1 MKTTQEKLGSS
12 MLKNLI
18 QLREQKGQI
27 LIEDVGAMLEGMA
40 SGLQDGSDTDNF
52 LKSEIENMAS
62 YIVNAKSEI
71 SAMIPEDA
79 ESEDGSNPFTKRAT
93 MELDEVVKATEEAT
107 NSIMDAA
114 DAIQGLAGGLD
125 DKAAGQKIVDETM
138 KVYDACS
145 FQDITG
151 QRINKVLRTLEE
163 IEGRVVKLV
172 TLFGGELPEGYEP
185 KDLPERVERPD
196 EALMEGP
203 QLAGDK
209 PSQDDVDKL
218 FDSL

>member
-1 MKTTQEKLGSS
+1 VKSTQEKLGNS

-27 LIEDVGAMLEGMA
+27 LIEDVGALLEGMA
-40 SGLQDGSDTDNF
+40 SGLQDGNDTDNF

-71 SAMIPEDA
+71 SAMIPADEDDA
-79 ESEDGSNPFTKRAT
+79 NNNINRAT

-125 DKAAGQKIVDETM
+125 DKSAGQQIVDETM

-151 QRINKVLRTLEE
+151 QRINKVLRTIEE

-172 TLFGGELPEGYEP
+172 TLFGGELPEGYVP
-185 KDLPERVERPD
+185 KDIPERVERPD
-196 EALMEGP
+196 EALMDGP
-203 QLAGDK
+203 QLAGEK
-209 PSQDDVDKL
+209 PSQDDIDKL
-218 FDSL
+218 FDSM

>member
-1 MKTTQEKLGSS
+1 MKSTQEKLGNS

-27 LIEDVGAMLEGMA
+27 LIEDVGALLEGMA
-40 SGLQDGSDTDNF
+40 SGLQDGNDTDNF

-71 SAMIPEDA
+71 SAMIPADEDDA
-79 ESEDGSNPFTKRAT
+79 NNNINRAT

-125 DKAAGQKIVDETM
+125 DKSAGQQIVDETM

-151 QRINKVLRTLEE
+151 QRINKVLRTIEE

-172 TLFGGELPEGYEP
+172 TLFGGELPEGYVP
-185 KDLPERVERPD
+185 KDIPERVERPD
-196 EALMEGP
+196 EALMDGP
-203 QLAGDK
+203 QLAGEK
-209 PSQDDVDKL
+209 PSQDDIDKL
-218 FDSL
+218 FDSM